1 MTPRRPRTAAQSTA
15 LPSLAAL
22 LASGVALDGCDDA
35 AKSAQRQRRLTDE
48 GQRAAREFDGRRPG
62 EAATHIGIGLG
73 LVREPTETRIQAP
86 GEAPVVRTEPV
97 AMPMGGA
104 PAPVTPEPPDPRSQ
118 EVDGGIRHVDPTP
131 PTPPPPPIAPAG
143 APMPTQVTP
152 PPPPRTPHQPPPRIN
167 PRGGMTAVRPDHD
180 DPL

>member
-35 AKSAQRQRRLTDE
+35 AASAQRQRRLVDQ
-48 GQRAAREFDGRRPG
+48 GQQAARELDGRRPG
-62 EAATHIGIGLG
+62 EAATHVGIGLG
-73 LVREPTETRIQAP
+73 LVGETRIQSP
-86 GEAPVVRTEPV
+86 GESPVVRTDPV
-97 AMPMGGA
+97 PTPMGGV

-131 PTPPPPPIAPAG
+131 PPAPPVSPPHTAG
-143 APMPTQVTP
+143 APMPVQVA
-152 PPPPRTPHQPPPRIN
+152 PPPRTPHPPPPRVQ
-167 PRGGMTAVRPDHD
+167 PRGGAPAVRPGHD